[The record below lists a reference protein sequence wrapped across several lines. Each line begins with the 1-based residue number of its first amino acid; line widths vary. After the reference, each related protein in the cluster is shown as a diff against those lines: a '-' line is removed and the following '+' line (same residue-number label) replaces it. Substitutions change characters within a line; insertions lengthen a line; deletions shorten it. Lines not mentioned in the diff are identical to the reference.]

1 MGLQSLD
8 APKSLEKF
16 ALLLAVDS
24 RKEPR
29 SVMIRNRLLFKML
42 LRNSAPLSL
51 NVHVSMGPSW
61 CQSFLLKR
69 NVLMFPRKS
78 APGQEPTQEKSR
90 SQLSRNGAMS
100 HQKNLDLPNF
110 SSEGP

>member
-1 MGLQSLD
+1 ME
-8 APKSLEKF
+8 SLERF
-16 ALLLAVDS
+16 VLLQAVDS

-29 SVMIRNRLLFKML
+29 RVMIRNRLLSKML

-51 NVHVSMGPSW
+51 NVPASMCPSW

-78 APGQEPTQEKSR
+78 APGQEPTREKSR
-90 SQLSRNGAMS
+90 SQLSKNGAMS

-110 SSEGP
+110 STEGLDRLD